1 MKSIFLFV
9 NIWYTESLSQ
19 CIRFVVQ
26 NMAYE
31 MVLKRNP
38 TCIHLY
44 FDFIYVVLKEYH
56 VLELFYV
63 LSIYT

>member
-31 MVLKRNP
+31 IVLNRNP
-38 TCIHLY
+38 KCIHLY
-44 FDFIYVVLKEYH
+44 FDFIYVVLEEYRI
-56 VLELFYV
+56 LALFYV
-63 LSIYT
+63 ISIYT